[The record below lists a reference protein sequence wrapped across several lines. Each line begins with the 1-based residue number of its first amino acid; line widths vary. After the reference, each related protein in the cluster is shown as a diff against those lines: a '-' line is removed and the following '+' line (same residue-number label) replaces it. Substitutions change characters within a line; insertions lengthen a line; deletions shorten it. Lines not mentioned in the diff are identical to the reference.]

1 MNQQKINISD
11 LQNDWSRFI
20 SQVMHG
26 DEVII
31 TKVDKPI
38 AIVSPFKFQPSSKN
52 LQSKPNDN
60 DGFGE
65 EKVES
70 SSTNSEW
77 WLG

>member
-20 SQVMHG
+20 SQIMKG
-26 DEVII
+26 DEVIL

-38 AIVSPFKFQPSSKN
+38 AIVSPFKFQPSTKN
-52 LQSKPNDN
+52 DQNKQDN
-60 DGFGE
+60 REGLSE
-65 EKVES
+65 EIAES